1 MNLENGT
8 MNVAKHET
16 HYRCYYEKEWP
27 LDEYGR
33 PGGFYSLADLP
44 IVEHRKISRPGVVLA
59 KDEDTQKYFVRD
71 KEHRTWEFWIPMDD
85 VTIGSIINGGKAH
98 E

>member
-1 MNLENGT
+1 
-8 MNVAKHET
+8 MNVAKHEK

-27 LDEYGR
+27 LDEFGR
-33 PGGFYSLADLP
+33 LGGFYSLADLP
-44 IVEHRKISRPGVVLA
+44 IVEHRKISRPGVVIA

-71 KEHRTWEFWIPMDD
+71 KERRTLEFWIPMSD
-85 VTIGSIINGGKAH
+85 VNIGSIINGEKID